1 MIGEVLAYMLGRER
15 GRDDERRRQA
25 AIQAGPVEQDPA
37 GLVEK
42 ICVIAII
49 VSILVVV
56 VLALASA

>member
-15 GRDDERRRQA
+15 GRADERQRQVA
-25 AIQAGPVEQDPA
+25 AQRGPVEQDPA

-49 VSILVVV
+49 VSVLAIV

>member
-1 MIGEVLAYMLGRER
+1 MTSVDGRPL
-15 GRDDERRRQA
+15 
-25 AIQAGPVEQDPA
+25 IQAGPVEQDPA

-49 VSILVVV
+49 VSILAVV